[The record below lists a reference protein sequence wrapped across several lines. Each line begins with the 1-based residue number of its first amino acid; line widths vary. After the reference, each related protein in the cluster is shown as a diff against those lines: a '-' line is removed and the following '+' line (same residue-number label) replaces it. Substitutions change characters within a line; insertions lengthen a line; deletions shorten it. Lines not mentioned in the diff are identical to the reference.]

1 MQPRAAGQQMHP
13 PGLLP
18 LSEPLVPEPIW
29 IPAVVLGSTRPFS
42 MRDMTARAT
51 LCYMVHSIAHYTVHY
66 IVLT

>member
-51 LCYMVHSIAHYTVHY
+51 LQHIAHYIVQY